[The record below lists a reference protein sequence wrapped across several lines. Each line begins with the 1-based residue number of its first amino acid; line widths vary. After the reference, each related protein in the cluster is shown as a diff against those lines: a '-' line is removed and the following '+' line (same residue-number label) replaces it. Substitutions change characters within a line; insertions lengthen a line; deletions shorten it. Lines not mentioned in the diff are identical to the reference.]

1 MYYNVNCVNSTIMKV
16 ETVLYGT
23 QNGENMEQS
32 DYSANLSPITE
43 TSYLTAQNVRQY
55 RAIMR
60 LFYREYEKMHFQLYK
75 EDVLELLQRQEEF
88 ADYTMLQLQ
97 QDLDALVG
105 WKNLTPLQDPRK
117 VYTIA
122 DYKNK
127 QYRYTMSEYA
137 VEIERLTVRLE
148 TLFLESGNL
157 STNLFLRMAENLDE
171 AEQIEKKSGKEINE
185 WWSNL
190 QEDFKRLNQ
199 NYQDYLREFYSGRA
213 EKLLKSVEFIV
224 HKDRFI
230 AYLKEFVQ
238 EMQVHANRIAAIIEK
253 KKTVIEES
261 ILEKVVQ
268 SELDIPHALSGR
280 EENREE
286 SIRDQVYGKWNSL
299 KRWFVAENG
308 GECESSKVLAI
319 TNDIIRSIIQN
330 AALIVQLQNWGVSRK
345 EDYQNMLRMFLNCE
359 DMEEA
364 HKLSAHLFGI
374 QQIRHFRIRDERETD
389 SINQSV
395 YGEPAAKVLLK
406 PHTRSYKERK
416 DRTGFSDKSLEK
428 LSQRTQYL
436 KRIEQERTQMLRYIR
451 DGKLDVSQIQE
462 TIPESV
468 RMTLLQWITQANLSA
483 SGIGRTEYGQAFQ
496 IKKRQGTCILKCE
509 DGNLQLPNYILE
521 FFP

>member
-1 MYYNVNCVNSTIMKV
+1 M
-16 ETVLYGT
+16 
-23 QNGENMEQS
+23 ENI
-32 DYSANLSPITE
+32 YRNANLSPITE
-43 TSYLTAQNVRQY
+43 ASYLTAQNIRQY

-60 LFYREYEKMHFQLYK
+60 LFFREYEKMHFQLYK

-88 ADYTMLQLQ
+88 ADYTMPQLQ

-105 WKNLTPLQDPRK
+105 WRNLTPLQDPRK

-171 AEQIEKKSGKEINE
+171 AEQVEKQSGKEINE
-185 WWSNL
+185 WWGNL

-238 EMQVHANRIAAIIEK
+238 EMQVHASRIAGIIEK
-253 KKTVIEES
+253 KADIIEGS

-268 SELDIPHALSGR
+268 SELDIPRASAGR
-280 EENREE
+280 EENRAED
-286 SIRDQVYGKWNSL
+286 IRDQIYGKWESL
-299 KRWFVAENG
+299 KRWFLSREG
-308 GECESSKVLAI
+308 EECESSKVLAI
-319 TNDIIRSIIQN
+319 TNDIIRSMIQN

-345 EDYQNMLRMFLNCE
+345 EDYRNMLRMFLNCE
-359 DMEEA
+359 GMEEA

-374 QQIRHFRIRDERETD
+374 QQIQHFRIREERQTD

-395 YGEPAAKVLLK
+395 YEEPASQVLLK

-416 DRTGFSDKSLEK
+416 DRTGFSDKSLDK
-428 LSQRTQYL
+428 LAQRMQYL
-436 KRIEQERTQMLRYIR
+436 KQIEQERTQMLRYIR
-451 DGKLDVSQIQE
+451 DGRLDVSQIRE
-462 TIPESV
+462 TVPEPV
-468 RMTLLQWITQANLSA
+468 RITLLQWISQANLSA
-483 SGIGRTEYGQAFQ
+483 SGKGRTEYGQVFR
-496 IKKRQGTCILKCE
+496 IKKRPGTCILKCE
-509 DGNLQLPNYILE
+509 DGYLQLPNYILE
-521 FFP
+521 FLP